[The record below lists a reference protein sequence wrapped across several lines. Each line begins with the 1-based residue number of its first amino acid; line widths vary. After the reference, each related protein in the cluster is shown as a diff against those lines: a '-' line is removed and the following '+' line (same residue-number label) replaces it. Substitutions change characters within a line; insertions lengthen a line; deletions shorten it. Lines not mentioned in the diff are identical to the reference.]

1 MNIEEAIAQFAT
13 AVSDLPEEAMRWCL
27 EHWDKAAPRLL
38 ELLDRYIDSS
48 DRSDETTEVVFFAL
62 HLMAEKSEVR
72 AFAPLCRLA
81 SDRDA
86 IDNVLS
92 DGINLTLS
100 QMLIS
105 TFDGNLDTLKTF
117 VENPDAD
124 EFARSA
130 ALQAMGWLAAAGRAD
145 RSEVEAWVTSLLDKL
160 RKESEAEWILVS
172 WIDTVAMLGMEY
184 LTPVVKKLF
193 ETELINSMLT
203 DFGFFE
209 KDLKETLDDPER
221 MAGFARERIHPLTD
235 AVGELSTWY
244 AFSEERKEAEKR
256 RLEMKDQPRHSY
268 RDLSTPIT
276 NPLRTVGRNDPCPC
290 GSGKKY
296 KKCCLK

>member
-13 AVSDLPEEAMRWCL
+13 AGSDLPKEAMRWCV
-27 EHWDKAAPRLL
+27 EHWDEAAPRLL
-38 ELLDRYIDSS
+38 ELLDRYIDGS

-62 HLMAEKSEVR
+62 HLMGEKSEGR

-81 SDRDA
+81 SDRDGIQSA
-86 IDNVLS
+86 LG
-92 DGINLTLS
+92 DGVTTTLCNI
-100 QMLIS
+100 LIS
-105 TFDGNLDTLKTF
+105 TFDGDLEPLKSLIL
-117 VENPDAD
+117 NQDAD

-130 ALQAMGWLAAAGRAD
+130 GLEAMAWLAASGRAD
-145 RSEVEAWVTSLLDKL
+145 RSEVEAWFTGLPGQLVVPA
-160 RKESEAEWILVS
+160 ESEWVWVGWVDS
-172 WIDTVAMLGMEY
+172 VAMLGMEQ
-184 LTPVVKKLF
+184 LTPVVKKMF
-193 ETELINSMLT
+193 DDGVIPPEYT

-221 MAGFARERIHPLTD
+221 MAGFTRERIHPLTD

-244 AFSEERKEAEKR
+244 AFSEERKKADQR
-256 RLEMKDQPRHSY
+256 RLEMKDQPQRSY
-268 RDLSTPIT
+268 RDLSTPVT
-276 NPLRTVGRNDPCPC
+276 NPLKTVGRNDPCPC

>member
-1 MNIEEAIAQFAT
+1 MNIEEAITQFAT
-13 AVSDLPEEAMRWCL
+13 AGSDLPKEAMRWCV
-27 EHWDKAAPRLL
+27 EHWDEAAPRLL
-38 ELLDRYIDSS
+38 EMLDRYIDGS

-62 HLMAEKSEVR
+62 HLMAEKSEAR
-72 AFAPLCRLA
+72 AFASLCRLA
-81 SDRDA
+81 SDREA
-86 IDNVLS
+86 IVDVLS
-92 DGINLTLS
+92 DGISLTLS

-105 TFDGNLDTLKTF
+105 TFDGNLDTLKAL

-130 ALQAMGWLAAAGRAD
+130 ALQAIAWLTAAGRAD

-160 RKESEAEWILVS
+160 RKEREAEWILVS
-172 WIDTVAMLGMEY
+172 WIDTVAMLGMEH

-193 ETELINSMLT
+193 EIELINSMLT
-203 DFGFFE
+203 DFSYFE
-209 KDLKETLDDPER
+209 SDLKETLDDPER

-244 AFSEERKEAEKR
+244 AFSEKRKKDEKR
-256 RLEMKDQPRHSY
+256 RSEMKDLPWHSY
-268 RDLSTPIT
+268 RDLSTPVT
-276 NPLRTVGRNDPCPC
+276 NPLKTVGRNDPCPC